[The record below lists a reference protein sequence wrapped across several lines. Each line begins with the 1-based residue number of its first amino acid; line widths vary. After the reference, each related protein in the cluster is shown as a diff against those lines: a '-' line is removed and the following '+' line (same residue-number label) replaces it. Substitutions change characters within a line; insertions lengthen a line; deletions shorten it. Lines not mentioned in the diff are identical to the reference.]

1 LNTLVTVNGV
11 HGAELKVQ
19 DLKSISLAELESKH
33 DAIFLGIGLGAT
45 TRLNI
50 PGEDLPGVYDALD
63 FIERLKTRDWPSVP
77 IGKTVAVVGAGNTA
91 IDAVTQA
98 RRLGAERVLMI
109 YRRSQKEM
117 PAYEYEYE
125 LAKQD
130 AVEFWWQTA
139 PVEILSAP
147 DGSPRVAALRC
158 VRMELGE
165 PDASGRR
172 SARALSG
179 SEFDIPVDMVIKA
192 LGQQKMLDFLGSI
205 EGVKLDQS
213 GRIVVDKATGRTG
226 NPKFFAGGDCVNGGR
241 EAVDASQMGKLAAQ
255 GIHSALTGEQVEFAG
270 TRLPLLEETHEI
282 KAH

>member
-1 LNTLVTVNGV
+1 
-11 HGAELKVQ
+11 
-19 DLKSISLAELESKH
+19 
-33 DAIFLGIGLGAT
+33 
-45 TRLNI
+45 
-50 PGEDLPGVYDALD
+50 
-63 FIERLKTRDWPSVP
+63 
-77 IGKTVAVVGAGNTA
+77 
-91 IDAVTQA
+91 
-98 RRLGAERVLMI
+98 MI

-125 LAKQD
+125 LAKAD

-147 DGSPRVAALRC
+147 DGARVAALRC

-172 SARALSG
+172 SARALEG

-192 LGQQKMLDFLGSI
+192 LGQQKMRDFLGSI
-205 EGVKLDQS
+205 EGIKLDES
-213 GRIVVDKATGRTG
+213 GRIAVNQATMQTG

-255 GIHSALTGEQVEFAG
+255 GIHETLTGEHVEFAG